1 MDARRMVKN
10 IPKYAPVQFYID
22 NVLPRIKD
30 KKIMALKPF
39 VDRLGALHLR
49 FEKGMVGH
57 SFCDFMGTRVEKA
70 LMGLYRL
77 KEWPRRFKDWFTF
90 MANSP
95 TNKEKNKDDVPLSNE
110 EVYCGQNLMAPL
122 RNMFPNLLIPEPTEA
137 LQDDDHDILMTL
149 KADEPG
155 TGEVYIWA
163 SSKGQPFTI
172 REVRA
177 FNIRQ
182 LVKISG
188 IVTSCLDVKPLMKE
202 VTARVFMPLFE
213 CPSTRCKINQAKG
226 HLILQL
232 RASKFLKFQAKIQE
246 LVEHVPKG
254 HIPRIMT
261 VHFRSEL
268 TRKAAPGDVVELS
281 GIFLLIPYTGSRA
294 MTAGLVADTYLE
306 AMSVLHFKKK
316 YEE

>member
-10 IPKYAPVQFYID
+10 IPEYAPAQFYID

-57 SFCDFMGTRVEKA
+57 SFCDFVGTRVEKA

-77 KEWPRRFKDWFTF
+77 KEWPRRFK
-90 MANSP
+90 
-95 TNKEKNKDDVPLSNE
+95 
-110 EVYCGQNLMAPL
+110 VYCGQNLMAPL

-149 KADEPG
+149 KADEGNENADG
-155 TGEVYIWA
+155 TDPKQKMPLEIKRFY
-163 SSKGQPFTI
+163 
-172 REVRA
+172 EVRA

-188 IVTSCLDVKPLMKE
+188 IVTRCLDVKPLMKVVVYTCE
-202 VTARVFMPLFE
+202 ECGFE
-213 CPSTRCKINQAKG
+213 IY
-226 HLILQL
+226 
-232 RASKFLKFQAKIQE
+232 QAKIQE
-246 LVEHVPKG
+246 LAEHVPKG
-254 HIPRIMT
+254 HIPRTMT
-261 VHFRSEL
+261 VHFRGEL
-268 TRKAAPGDVVELS
+268 TRKVAPGDVVELS
-281 GIFLLIPYTGSRA
+281 GIFLLIPYTGFRA

-306 AMSVLHFKKK
+306 AMSVCHYFSLDHVILPLFCMDELKGD
-316 YEE
+316 EEEQIARLAEDGDIYSKLARSLAPKIF